1 MLIGFE
7 ELIRLL
13 VYSGFN
19 VRQRD
24 NYGQTVLHLACIS
37 GNLTVV
43 RELCEQVSI
52 ISSFIYVLETRE
64 SLLLLI
70 LVKVKLFGVLPAQW
84 IGELSWYRLHSCI
97 VNAQ

>member
-1 MLIGFE
+1 MLVGFE

-37 GNLTVV
+37 GNLAVV
-43 RELCEQVSI
+43 RELCEQV
-52 ISSFIYVLETRE
+52 IYHVHVHICTVYTVTFA
-64 SLLLLI
+64 SHH
-70 LVKVKLFGVLPAQW
+70 
-84 IGELSWYRLHSCI
+84 IG
-97 VNAQ
+97 

>member
-37 GNLTVV
+37 GNLAVV
-43 RELCEQVSI
+43 RELCEQV
-52 ISSFIYVLETRE
+52 IYHVDVHICTVDWGKFACR
-64 SLLLLI
+64 
-70 LVKVKLFGVLPAQW
+70 P
-84 IGELSWYRLHSCI
+84 IG
-97 VNAQ
+97 

>member
-1 MLIGFE
+1 MLYNHFSLAFITLPSFPVLIGFE

-19 VRQRD
+19 ARQRD

-43 RELCEQVSI
+43 RELCEQV
-52 ISSFIYVLETRE
+52 IYH
-64 SLLLLI
+64 LI
-70 LVKVKLFGVLPAQW
+70 VHICTVD
-84 IGELSWYRLHSCI
+84 
-97 VNAQ
+97 